1 MAMPSSPLL
10 AESCA
15 LIDSLGYVDTDQQ
28 QVQAQIRAEMA
39 TFSPPQDKYLAYL
52 PSYSPTFG
60 GRARLQ
66 TEFKRVAA
74 NVPLD
79 AIDMNRYQVKE
90 PTGKHG
96 KSLEAWEDAVKQ
108 LQVAVEHQSNRVVN
122 LELQQGYGT
131 KLAKVRAAVLDGMNA
146 QYERTVK
153 ETKAASDKI
162 NLTRQQ
168 DQTRNAAKLHS
179 YQSRYY
185 ELLAK
190 NAAIK
195 RACAQQERHRRR
207 SRRRERWITNVD
219 SCGAGANILLL
230 LTNGTYRS

>member
-1 MAMPSSPLL
+1 MALPSSPLL
-10 AESCA
+10 VESRA
-15 LIDSLGYVDTDQQ
+15 LIDSLGYVDTEYNSPASQQ
-28 QVQAQIRAEMA
+28 QVQAQIRAEMS

-90 PTGKHG
+90 PTGKHS
-96 KSLEAWEDAVKQ
+96 KNLESWENAVKQ
-108 LQVAVEHQSNRVVN
+108 LQVAVEHQSNRVTN

-131 KLAKVRAAVLDGMNA
+131 KLAKVRAAVLDGVNA
-146 QYERTVK
+146 QYERTLK
-153 ETKAASDKI
+153 ELKAASDKI
-162 NLTRQQ
+162 NLARQQ
-168 DQTRNAAKLHS
+168 DQARNAAKLHI

-185 ELLAK
+185 ELLSK

-195 RACAQQERHRRR
+195 RACVEQERQQKR
-207 SRRRERWITNVD
+207 IKT
-219 SCGAGANILLL
+219 
-230 LTNGTYRS
+230 T

>member
-1 MAMPSSPLL
+1 MLHQLSHYLTVDTMALPSSPLL
-10 AESCA
+10 AESRA
-15 LIDSLGYVDTDQQ
+15 LIDSLGYVDTEYNSPASQQ

-52 PSYSPTFG
+52 PSYTPTFG

-90 PTGKHG
+90 PTGKHVQ
-96 KSLEAWEDAVKQ
+96 SLESWESAVKQ
-108 LQVAVEHQSNRVVN
+108 LQVAVEHQRNRVVN

-131 KLAKVRAAVLDGMNA
+131 KLAKVRAAVLDGINA
-146 QYERTVK
+146 QYERTLK
-153 ETKAASDKI
+153 ESKAASDKI

-168 DQTRNAAKLHS
+168 DQSRNASKLQNYRS
-179 YQSRYY
+179 KYY
-185 ELLAK
+185 ELLSK

-195 RACAQQERHRRR
+195 RACAEQERQQKK
-207 SRRRERWITNVD
+207 IKT
-219 SCGAGANILLL
+219 A
-230 LTNGTYRS
+230 

>member
-1 MAMPSSPLL
+1 MAPSSCPLL
-10 AESCA
+10 AESRT
-15 LIDSLGYVDTDQQ
+15 LIDSLGYVDTEYNSPANQQ

-39 TFSPPQDKYLAYL
+39 TFSPPDDKYLAFL
-52 PSYSPTFG
+52 PSYTPSFG
-60 GRARLQ
+60 GRTRLQ

-79 AIDMNRYQVKE
+79 AIDMNRYQVKQ
-90 PTGKHG
+90 PTGKHAE
-96 KSLEAWEDAVKQ
+96 SLEAWEDTIKQ

-146 QYERTVK
+146 QYERAVK

-162 NLTRQQ
+162 NVSRQQ
-168 DQTRNAAKLHS
+168 DQIRNAAKLHN

-195 RACAQQERHRRR
+195 RACVQLEQRQQKKVKTE
-207 SRRRERWITNVD
+207 
-219 SCGAGANILLL
+219 A
-230 LTNGTYRS
+230 

>member
-1 MAMPSSPLL
+1 MALPSSPLL
-10 AESCA
+10 VKSRA
-15 LIDSLGYVDTDQQ
+15 LIDSLGYVDTEYNSPASQQ
-28 QVQAQIRAEMA
+28 QVQAQIRAEMS

-90 PTGKHG
+90 PTGKHS
-96 KSLEAWEDAVKQ
+96 KNLESWENAVKQ
-108 LQVAVEHQSNRVVN
+108 LQVAVEHQSNRVTN

-131 KLAKVRAAVLDGMNA
+131 KLAKVRAAVLDGVNA
-146 QYERTVK
+146 QYERTLK
-153 ETKAASDKI
+153 ELKAASDKI
-162 NLTRQQ
+162 NLARQQ
-168 DQTRNAAKLHS
+168 DQARNAAKLHK

-185 ELLAK
+185 ELLSK

-195 RACAQQERHRRR
+195 RACVEQERQQKR
-207 SRRRERWITNVD
+207 IKT
-219 SCGAGANILLL
+219 
-230 LTNGTYRS
+230 T

>member
-1 MAMPSSPLL
+1 MPSSPLL
-10 AESCA
+10 AESRA
-15 LIDSLGYVDTDQQ
+15 LIDSLGYVDTEYNSPASQQ

-90 PTGKHG
+90 PMGKHG

-108 LQVAVEHQSNRVVN
+108 LQVAVEHQRNRVVN

-153 ETKAASDKI
+153 ETKAASGKI
-162 NLTRQQ
+162 NLARQQ
-168 DQTRNAAKLHS
+168 DQTRNAAKLQS

-195 RACAQQERHRRR
+195 RACAQQERPQKKVK
-207 SRRRERWITNVD
+207 T
-219 SCGAGANILLL
+219 A
-230 LTNGTYRS
+230 

>member
-1 MAMPSSPLL
+1 MPSSPLL
-10 AESCA
+10 AESRA
-15 LIDSLGYVDTDQQ
+15 LIDSLGYVDTEYNSPASQQ

-96 KSLEAWEDAVKQ
+96 KSREAWEDAVKQ
-108 LQVAVEHQSNRVVN
+108 LQ
-122 LELQQGYGT
+122 
-131 KLAKVRAAVLDGMNA
+131 
-146 QYERTVK
+146 
-153 ETKAASDKI
+153 
-162 NLTRQQ
+162 
-168 DQTRNAAKLHS
+168 
-179 YQSRYY
+179 
-185 ELLAK
+185 LLAK

-195 RACAQQERHRRR
+195 RACAQQERPQKKVK
-207 SRRRERWITNVD
+207 T
-219 SCGAGANILLL
+219 A
-230 LTNGTYRS
+230 

>member
-10 AESCA
+10 AESRA
-15 LIDSLGYVDTDQQ
+15 LIDSLGYVDTEYNSPASQQ
-28 QVQAQIRAEMA
+28 QVQTQIRAEMA

-162 NLTRQQ
+162 NLARQQ

-195 RACAQQERHRRR
+195 RACAQQERPQKKVK
-207 SRRRERWITNVD
+207 T
-219 SCGAGANILLL
+219 A
-230 LTNGTYRS
+230 

>member
-1 MAMPSSPLL
+1 MAPPSCPLL
-10 AESCA
+10 AESRA
-15 LIDSLGYVDTDQQ
+15 LIDSLGYVDTEHNSPASQQ

-39 TFSPPQDKYLAYL
+39 TFSPPEDQYLAYL
-52 PSYSPTFG
+52 SPYAPSFG

-79 AIDMNRYQVKE
+79 AIDMSRYQAKE
-90 PTGKHG
+90 PTGRHRQ
-96 KSLEAWEDAVKQ
+96 SLEAWEGAVKQ

-146 QYERTVK
+146 QYERALK

-162 NLTRQQ
+162 NLARQQ

-179 YQSRYY
+179 YQSRYF

-195 RACAQQERHRRR
+195 RACAEQELRLQKR
-207 SRRRERWITNVD
+207 TKT
-219 SCGAGANILLL
+219 A
-230 LTNGTYRS
+230 

>member
-10 AESCA
+10 AESRA
-15 LIDSLGYVDTDQQ
+15 LIDSLGYVDTEYNSPASQQ

-90 PTGKHG
+90 PMGKHG

-108 LQVAVEHQSNRVVN
+108 LQVAVEHQRNRVVN

-153 ETKAASDKI
+153 ETKAASGKI
-162 NLTRQQ
+162 NLARQQ
-168 DQTRNAAKLHS
+168 DQTRNAAKLQS

-195 RACAQQERHRRR
+195 RACAQQERPQKKVK
-207 SRRRERWITNVD
+207 T
-219 SCGAGANILLL
+219 A
-230 LTNGTYRS
+230 